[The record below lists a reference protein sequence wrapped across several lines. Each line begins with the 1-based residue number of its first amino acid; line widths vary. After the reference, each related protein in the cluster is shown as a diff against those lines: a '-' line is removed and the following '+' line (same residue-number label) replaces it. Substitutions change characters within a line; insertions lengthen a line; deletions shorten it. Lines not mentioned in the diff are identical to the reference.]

1 MLPATADN
9 GGTPVDLKDRW
20 VHFMIRDVYV
30 PDPLAVLTEL
40 YGADLLQGRVLDVSD
55 SGVKREAFAVVVVDG
70 LKQPVIVPIEKI
82 LGVL

>member
-1 MLPATADN
+1 
-9 GGTPVDLKDRW
+9 
-20 VHFMIRDVYV
+20 MIRDVYV

-40 YGADLLQGRVLDVSD
+40 YGGDLLQGRVLEVSD
-55 SGVKREAFAVVVVDG
+55 AGAQREAFAVVVVDG

>member
-1 MLPATADN
+1 M
-9 GGTPVDLKDRW
+9 DLSPTVELKNRW

-40 YGADLLQGRVLDVSD
+40 YGGDLLQGRVLEVSD
-55 SGVKREAFAVVVVDG
+55 AGAQREAFAVVGVDG

>member
-1 MLPATADN
+1 VGQT
-9 GGTPVDLKDRW
+9 VDLSPTVELKNRW

-40 YGADLLQGRVLDVSD
+40 YGGDLLQGRVLEVSD
-55 SGVKREAFAVVVVDG
+55 AGAQREAFAVVVVDG

>member
-1 MLPATADN
+1 M
-9 GGTPVDLKDRW
+9 DLSPTVELKNRW

-40 YGADLLQGRVLDVSD
+40 YGGDLLQGRVLEVSD
-55 SGVKREAFAVVVVDG
+55 AGAQREAFAVVVVDG

>member
-1 MLPATADN
+1 M
-9 GGTPVDLKDRW
+9 DLSPTVELKNRW

-40 YGADLLQGRVLDVSD
+40 YGGDLLQGRVLEVSD
-55 SGVKREAFAVVVVDG
+55 AGAQREAFAVVVVDG

-82 LGVL
+82 MGVL

>member
-1 MLPATADN
+1 
-9 GGTPVDLKDRW
+9 VDLSPTVELKNRW

-40 YGADLLQGRVLDVSD
+40 YGGDLLQGRVLEVSD
-55 SGVKREAFAVVVVDG
+55 AGAQREAFAVVVVDG

>member
-1 MLPATADN
+1 M
-9 GGTPVDLKDRW
+9 DLKDRW

-40 YGADLLQGRVLDVSD
+40 YGSDLLQGRVLDVSD
-55 SGVKREAFAVVVVDG
+55 SGTKREAFAVVVVDG
-70 LKQPVIVPIEKI
+70 VKQPLVVPIEKI

>member
-1 MLPATADN
+1 MTRTTP
-9 GGTPVDLKDRW
+9 GGSTPVDLKDRW

-40 YGADLLQGRVLDVSD
+40 YGSDLLQGRVLDVSD
-55 SGVKREAFAVVVVDG
+55 SGAKREAFAVVVVDG
-70 LKQPVIVPIEKI
+70 VKQPLIVPIEKI

>member
-1 MLPATADN
+1 M
-9 GGTPVDLKDRW
+9 DLKDRW

-30 PDPLAVLTEL
+30 PEPLAVLTEL

-55 SGVKREAFAVVVVDG
+55 SGAKREAFAVVVVDG